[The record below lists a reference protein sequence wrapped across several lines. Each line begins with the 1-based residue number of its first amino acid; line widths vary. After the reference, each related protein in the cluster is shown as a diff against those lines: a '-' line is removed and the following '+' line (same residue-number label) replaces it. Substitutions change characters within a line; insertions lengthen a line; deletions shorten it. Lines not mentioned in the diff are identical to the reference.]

1 MRITDLLIESKSSL
15 LEGMMTNAEWAKL
28 KYVDNLIDGLSS
40 GQVFSFEYGGKRFP
54 GIIQNPEIVKKQV
67 ISASRGNNKDKWK
80 QARISFSV
88 EMLDPETEEP
98 TGQIIDNVPVTSMF
112 KDHRIMGELKV
123 NMGNVSEIILGCAV
137 ATKFEKQGQPITE
150 QDLIDT
156 AVRLAQNNG
165 QMTATAGKDKL
176 FFRVSVPFADRKAFF
191 AYVGKDSRNKSL
203 QDYNVSEK
211 TIALIGQRISSAVS
225 YANSSKRVITAINEA
240 KNDPAKNKVDVI
252 SDGGEKENQTT
263 TKVDLKIMIDGKEV
277 GKRLLS
283 VKAGNVGQFGQVG
296 GHNFEKA
303 QEFFSS
309 TLGIQLS
316 PSVENKFIDVPLGR
330 GYEDDKIRNFEK
342 GFNSAY
348 TDVFKQVKTI
358 IKTNPDDFLENVFKG
373 LKYHLTLNEPGVEM
387 VILEPSTKKAFAELS
402 FGDAFEQAVRQLEF
416 SADYRPTDSGYYLTI
431 YARAKTPMAKKFVP
445 GSKDTL
451 ITLLTSMT
459 DTYNVRNR
467 INMGPLLKHI
477 ANIENQIE
485 QIQAA
490 PQQQQPAP
498 VVKNPVKPASNV
510 VAPERTPATASRTM
524 PPTPD
529 ELDQIKRNAGINKP
543 AKV

>member
-137 ATKFEKQGQPITE
+137 ATKFEKQGQPITD

-529 ELDQIKRNAGINKP
+529 ELDQIKRNAGINQP